1 MLDLILIAV
10 GKIKDKNLLVI
21 SEEYQ
26 KRIKPFARFELLEL
40 KASAFNNG
48 AKEKAK
54 KEEAFRIEEML
65 EKKAGAKIFL
75 LAEEGIETESV
86 AFAQSLE
93 KINGPIVLVVAGAL
107 GWDKNIRDKYQ
118 KISLSKLTMPHEL
131 ARVVLLEQLYRSA
144 LILSGKEYHY

>member
-10 GKIKDKNLLVI
+10 GKIKDKNLLAI

-75 LAEEGIETESV
+75 LAEEGTELESI
-86 AFAQSLE
+86 AFAKSLE